1 MKSLSCDLEQKLWLE
16 AQKSDIHRKYAAVIM
31 YRNKIISFGFNCHS
45 QFSDSCSQC
54 VLRAL

>member
-54 VLRAL
+54 VL